1 MLKHGEPRKNAR
13 SSELEEERGAQREV
27 IAADRRAF
35 RVLLDTFYLE
45 QETRLDDRLGDPS
58 VRREIGKLI
67 SRHFRKTYW

>member
-1 MLKHGEPRKNAR
+1 MKHSEPRKNAKPA
-13 SSELEEERGAQREV
+13 ELQEERRAQREI
-27 IAADRRAF
+27 IAADRRAL

-67 SRHFRKTYW
+67 SRHFRETYW